1 MRGIARTDS
10 LVRLVMW
17 GALLAVAWIL
27 FSPGKAS
34 ASERPVQDVV
44 RSTTALTGAVLD
56 GVVPQDSGKA
66 ASSTGSGPN
75 GQTGEPKVA
84 SSLSG
89 AVGDV
94 PKALA
99 HNDSRGADSRGARVK
114 VMKSVVEP
122 VLVPV
127 ATTSSALD
135 PLVTTTARSVR
146 AVVGSTVETV
156 DATTEWVP
164 VLAPSVREVTGLV
177 DQVADALPVIGSTP
191 VVELPLRAVPSGSPS
206 TSSPAIPAGPGV
218 STVSVS
224 GDVRTDVSAAP
235 TTRRV
240 SGLRAVVDVT
250 AEAVPA
256 GPMSEAMTGGNTHLG
271 AADSAG
277 ATGATAPRQPQPWP
291 SQPTPASPA
300 PAPAGAGS
308 TGQLQG
314 ADVPAV
320 LPSKPSMSGA
330 AAGVFHPSDD
340 RAPGALNTRPGLR
353 PD

>member
-34 ASERPVQDVV
+34 ASEHPVQDVV
-44 RSTTALTGAVLD
+44 RSTTSLTGAVR
-56 GVVPQDSGKA
+56 
-66 ASSTGSGPN
+66 
-75 GQTGEPKVA
+75 
-84 SSLSG
+84 
-89 AVGDV
+89 DV

-99 HNDSRGADSRGARVK
+99 HNDFRGADSRGARDK

-122 VLVPV
+122 VLAPV

-135 PLVTTTARSVR
+135 PVVATTAHSVR
-146 AVVGSTVETV
+146 AVVDSTVATV
-156 DATTEWVP
+156 DATTESVP
-164 VLAPSVREVTGLV
+164 VLAPSVREITGLV
-177 DQVADALPVIGSTP
+177 DQVADALPVIGSSP
-191 VVELPLRAVPSGSPS
+191 VVELPLPAVPSGSGPS
-206 TSSPAIPAGPGV
+206 TSSPVVPAGAGV

-224 GDVRTDVSAAP
+224 GDVRADDSAAP
-235 TTRRV
+235 ATRRV
-240 SGLRAVVDVT
+240 SGLRPVVDVT
-250 AEAVPA
+250 AEAAPA
-256 GPMSEAMTGGNTHLG
+256 GPISEAMTGGNTHPG
-271 AADSAG
+271 AADGAG
-277 ATGATAPRQPQPWP
+277 PTGATAPRQPQPWP

-300 PAPAGAGS
+300 PAPASAGS
-308 TGQLQG
+308 TSQLQG

-320 LPSKPSMSGA
+320 LPSKPSTSGA
-330 AAGVFHPSDD
+330 AAGALPSSDD